1 MDRMVDAPLARKTVI
16 VAGNGRGLGPGI
28 ARRFGQAGA
37 HVVIAD
43 AEAGTSEDA
52 ARVLQGEGLSVS
64 CEKVDLHEQVQVTTL
79 VGRVV
84 EDHERIDVWVNNLS
98 VARKGA
104 AEALTREAWQ
114 ESVDTILSGTFY
126 CSQAVGQH
134 MLAQGR
140 GVIVN
145 VTSVDGYQA
154 IEGNAASCAA
164 HAGLVMLTQALGIEW
179 ASRGV
184 RVVGIA
190 PGALTTDFTQDGANE
205 ESDVARAYE
214 RRTPLRRMGTVE
226 EVAEAILYLTSEE
239 ASYVTAETIRVD
251 GGWTPYQ
258 LF

>member
-1 MDRMVDAPLARKTVI
+1 MVDAPLVRKTVI

-43 AEAGTSEDA
+43 TDARTGEDA

-64 CEKVDLHEQVQVTTL
+64 YEKLDLRDQAQVTTL
-79 VGRVV
+79 VEKVV
-84 EDHERIDVWVNNLS
+84 GDRERIDVWVNNLS

-104 AEALTREAWQ
+104 AEALSHEAWQ
-114 ESVDTILSGTFY
+114 ESVDTILSGSFY
-126 CSQAVGQH
+126 CSQAVGRH

-140 GVIVN
+140 GVIAN
-145 VTSVDGYQA
+145 VTSVNGYQA
-154 IEGNAASCAA
+154 IEGSASSCAA
-164 HAGLVMLTQALGIEW
+164 HAGLVMLTKALGIEW

-190 PGALTTDFTQDGANE
+190 PGALATDFRQDGANE
-205 ESDVARAYE
+205 GSDVVRAYE
-214 RRTPLRRMGTVE
+214 RRTPLKRIATVD
-226 EVAEAILYLTSEE
+226 EVAEAILYLTGEE
-239 ASYVTAETIRVD
+239 ASYVTAETMRVD
-251 GGWTPYQ
+251 GGWTAYQ

>member
-1 MDRMVDAPLARKTVI
+1 MVDAALARKTVI
-16 VAGNGRGLGPGI
+16 IMGNGRGLGPGI

-43 AEAGTSEDA
+43 SEARTGEDA

-64 CEKVDLHEQVQVTTL
+64 YEKLDQRDQAQVTML

-84 EDHERIDVWVNNLS
+84 RDRERIDVWVNNLS

-104 AEALTREAWQ
+104 AEALTHEAWQ
-114 ESVDTILSGTFY
+114 ESLDTILSGTFY
-126 CSQAVGQH
+126 CSQAVGRH

-145 VTSVDGYQA
+145 VTSVDAYQA
-154 IEGNAASCAA
+154 IEGSASSCAA

-190 PGALTTDFTQDGANE
+190 PGALATDFRQYGANE
-205 ESDVARAYE
+205 GSDVVREYE
-214 RRTPLRRMGTVE
+214 RRTPLKRMATVE
-226 EVAEAILYLTSEE
+226 EVAEAILYLSSEE
-239 ASYVTAETIRVD
+239 ASYVTAETLRVD
-251 GGWTPYQ
+251 GGWTAYQ

>member
-1 MDRMVDAPLARKTVI
+1 MVDAPLTQKTVI
-16 VAGNGRGLGPGI
+16 VAGNGRGLSPGI
-28 ARRFGQAGA
+28 AHRFGQAGA

-43 AEAGTSEDA
+43 TDARTGEDT
-52 ARVLQGEGLSVS
+52 ARALQGEGFSAAYEVL
-64 CEKVDLHEQVQVTTL
+64 DLRDQSQVTAL
-79 VGRVV
+79 VRRVV
-84 EDHERIDVWVNNLS
+84 EDRERIDVWVNNLS

-126 CSQAVGQH
+126 CSQAAGRH

-154 IEGNAASCAA
+154 IEDNAASCAA

-190 PGALTTDFTQDGANE
+190 PGALTTDFAQDGANE
-205 ESDVARAYE
+205 GSDVGRAYE
-214 RRTPLRRMGTVE
+214 RRTPQRRIGAVE

-239 ASYVTAETIRVD
+239 ASYVTAETMRVD
-251 GGWTPYQ
+251 GGWTAYQ

>member
-1 MDRMVDAPLARKTVI
+1 MFDAPLAQKTVV

-43 AEAGTSEDA
+43 TDARTCEDA
-52 ARVLQGEGLSVS
+52 ARALQGEGLPVS
-64 CEKVDLHEQVQVTTL
+64 YEDLDLWDQVQVTRL

-84 EDHERIDVWVNNLS
+84 EDRERIDMWVNNLS
-98 VARKGA
+98 VDRKGA

-114 ESVDTILSGTFY
+114 ESIDAILSGTFY
-126 CSQAVGQH
+126 CSQAAGRH

-154 IEGNAASCAA
+154 TEGNAASCAA

-190 PGALTTDFTQDGANE
+190 PGALATDFTQDGANAR
-205 ESDVARAYE
+205 SDVARAYE

-226 EVAEAILYLTSEE
+226 EVTEAILYLTSEE
-239 ASYVTAETIRVD
+239 ASYVTAETMRVD
-251 GGWTPYQ
+251 GGWTAYQ

>member
-1 MDRMVDAPLARKTVI
+1 MVDAPLARKTVV

-43 AEAGTSEDA
+43 TDAQTGEEA
-52 ARVLQGEGLSVS
+52 ARVLQGEDLSVS
-64 CEKVDLHEQVQVTTL
+64 YEKLDLRDQAQVTTL
-79 VGRVV
+79 VEKVV
-84 EDHERIDVWVNNLS
+84 GDGERIDVWVNNLS
-98 VARKGA
+98 VTRKGA
-104 AEALTREAWQ
+104 AEALTHEAWQ

-126 CSQAVGQH
+126 CSQAVGRH

-154 IEGNAASCAA
+154 IEGSASSCVA
-164 HAGLVMLTQALGIEW
+164 HAGLVMLTKALGIEW

-190 PGALTTDFTQDGANE
+190 PGALATDFRQDGANE
-205 ESDVARAYE
+205 GSDVVRAYE
-214 RRTPLRRMGTVE
+214 RRTPLKRMATVD

-239 ASYVTAETIRVD
+239 ASYVTAETMRVD
-251 GGWTPYQ
+251 GGWTAYQ

>member
-1 MDRMVDAPLARKTVI
+1 MADAPSTQKTVV
-16 VAGNGRGLGPGI
+16 VAGNGRGLSPEI
-28 ARRFGQAGA
+28 ARRFGEAGA
-37 HVVIAD
+37 RVIIAD
-43 AEAGTSEDA
+43 ARTGEDA
-52 ARVLQGEGLSVS
+52 ARVLQSEDLAVS
-64 CEKVDLHEQVQVTTL
+64 YEKLDVRDRAQVTGL

-84 EDHERIDVWVNNLS
+84 EDRGRIDVWVNNLS
-98 VARKGA
+98 VDRKGA
-104 AEALTREAWQ
+104 TEALTSDAWQ

-126 CSQAVGQH
+126 CSQAVGRH

-154 IEGNAASCAA
+154 TEGKAASCAT
-164 HAGLVMLTQALGIEW
+164 HAGLVMLIQALGIEW

-190 PGALTTDFTQDGANE
+190 PGALATDFSQGGTNDGSE
-205 ESDVARAYE
+205 VVREYE

-226 EVAEAILYLTSEE
+226 EVAEAILYLTGEE
-239 ASYVTAETIRVD
+239 ASYVTAETMRVD
-251 GGWTPYQ
+251 GGWTAYQ

>member
-1 MDRMVDAPLARKTVI
+1 MVDAPLARKTVI

-43 AEAGTSEDA
+43 TDARTGEDA

-64 CEKVDLHEQVQVTTL
+64 YEKLDLRDQAQVTTL
-79 VGRVV
+79 VEKVV
-84 EDHERIDVWVNNLS
+84 GDRERIDVWVNNLS

-126 CSQAVGQH
+126 CSQAVGRH

-154 IEGNAASCAA
+154 IEGSASSCAA
-164 HAGLVMLTQALGIEW
+164 HAGLGMLTQALGIEW

-190 PGALTTDFTQDGANE
+190 PGALTTDFSQNSANE
-205 ESDVARAYE
+205 GSDVVRAYE
-214 RRTPLRRMGTVE
+214 RRTPLRRIGTVE
-226 EVAEAILYLTSEE
+226 EVAEAILYLTGEE
-239 ASYVTAETIRVD
+239 ASFVIAETMRVD
-251 GGWTPYQ
+251 GGWTAYQ

>member
-1 MDRMVDAPLARKTVI
+1 MVDAALARKTVI
-16 VAGNGRGLGPGI
+16 IMGNGRGLGPGI

-43 AEAGTSEDA
+43 SEARTGEDA

-64 CEKVDLHEQVQVTTL
+64 YEKLDQRDQAQVTML

-84 EDHERIDVWVNNLS
+84 RDRERIDVWVNNLS

-104 AEALTREAWQ
+104 AEALTHEAWQ
-114 ESVDTILSGTFY
+114 ESLDTILSGTFY
-126 CSQAVGQH
+126 CSQAVGRH

-154 IEGNAASCAA
+154 IEGSASSCAA
-164 HAGLVMLTQALGIEW
+164 HAGVVMLTQALGIEW

-190 PGALTTDFTQDGANE
+190 PGALATDFRQDGANE
-205 ESDVARAYE
+205 GSDVVRAYE
-214 RRTPLRRMGTVE
+214 RRTPLKRMATVE

-239 ASYVTAETIRVD
+239 ASYVTAETMRVD
-251 GGWTPYQ
+251 GGWTAYQ

>member
-1 MDRMVDAPLARKTVI
+1 MVDAPLVRKTVV

-43 AEAGTSEDA
+43 TDARAGQNA
-52 ARVLQGEGLSVS
+52 AGALQGEGLSASYEVL
-64 CEKVDLHEQVQVTTL
+64 DLRDQSRVTAL

-84 EDHERIDVWVNNLS
+84 GDRERIDVWVNDLS
-98 VARKGA
+98 VARRAA

-114 ESVDTILSGTFY
+114 ESVDATLSGTFY
-126 CSQAVGQH
+126 CSQAVGRH
-134 MLAQGR
+134 MLVQGR

-154 IEGNAASCAA
+154 IEGSAASCAA

-190 PGALTTDFTQDGANE
+190 PGALTTDFSQNSANE
-205 ESDVARAYE
+205 GSDVVGAYE
-214 RRTPLRRMGTVE
+214 RRTPLRRIGTVE
-226 EVAEAILYLTSEE
+226 EVAEAILYLTGEE
-239 ASYVTAETIRVD
+239 ASYVTAETMRVD
-251 GGWTPYQ
+251 GGWTAYQ

>member
-1 MDRMVDAPLARKTVI
+1 MVDAPLVRKTVV
-16 VAGNGRGLGPGI
+16 VAGNGRGLGPGV

-37 HVVIAD
+37 HVVIAHSD
-43 AEAGTSEDA
+43 ARAGEAA
-52 ARVLQGEGLSVS
+52 ARTLQGEGLSVS
-64 CEKVDLHEQVQVTTL
+64 YEKLDLRDQVQVTAL

-84 EDHERIDVWVNNLS
+84 GDHQGIDGWVNNLS
-98 VARKGA
+98 VARKGV

-114 ESVDTILSGTFY
+114 ENVDTTLSGTFY
-126 CSQAVGQH
+126 CCQAAGRH

-154 IEGNAASCAA
+154 IEGSAASCAA

-190 PGALTTDFTQDGANE
+190 PGALTTDFSQDSPNE
-205 ESDVARAYE
+205 GSDVVRAYE
-214 RRTPLRRMGTVE
+214 RRTPLRRIGTVDD
-226 EVAEAILYLTSEE
+226 VAEAILYLAGEE
-239 ASYVTAETIRVD
+239 ASYVTAETMRVD
-251 GGWTPYQ
+251 GGWTAYQ

>member
-1 MDRMVDAPLARKTVI
+1 MVDAPLVRKTVV

-28 ARRFGQAGA
+28 ARRFARAGA

-43 AEAGTSEDA
+43 TDARAGQDA
-52 ARVLQGEGLSVS
+52 ARALQGEGLSATYERLDPRDQS
-64 CEKVDLHEQVQVTTL
+64 RVTAL

-84 EDHERIDVWVNNLS
+84 GDHERIDVWVNNLS

-104 AEALTREAWQ
+104 AEALTGAAWQ
-114 ESVDTILSGTFY
+114 ESVDTTLSATFY
-126 CSQAVGQH
+126 CSQAAGRH

-154 IEGNAASCAA
+154 IEGSAASCAA

-190 PGALTTDFTQDGANE
+190 PGALTTDFPQDSPNE
-205 ESDVARAYE
+205 GSDLVRAYE
-214 RRTPLRRMGTVE
+214 RRTPLRRIGTVE
-226 EVAEAILYLTSEE
+226 EVAEAILYLTGEE
-239 ASYVTAETIRVD
+239 ASYVTAETMRVD
-251 GGWTPYQ
+251 GGWTAYQ

>member
-1 MDRMVDAPLARKTVI
+1 MADAPSARKTVV
-16 VAGNGRGLGPGI
+16 VAGNGRGLGSGI

-37 HVVIAD
+37 HVVLAD
-43 AEAGTSEDA
+43 TDARTGEDA
-52 ARVLQGEGLSVS
+52 ARVLQGEDLSVS
-64 CEKVDLHEQVQVTTL
+64 YEKLDLRDQAQVTTL
-79 VGRVV
+79 VEKVV
-84 EDHERIDVWVNNLS
+84 GDGERIDVWVNNLS

-104 AEALTREAWQ
+104 AEALTHEAWQ

-126 CSQAVGQH
+126 CSQAVGRH

-154 IEGNAASCAA
+154 IEGSASSCVA
-164 HAGLVMLTQALGIEW
+164 HAGLVMLTKALGIEW

-190 PGALTTDFTQDGANE
+190 PGALATDFRQDGANE
-205 ESDVARAYE
+205 GSDVVRAYE
-214 RRTPLRRMGTVE
+214 RRTPLKRMATVD
-226 EVAEAILYLTSEE
+226 EVAEAILYLTGEE
-239 ASYVTAETIRVD
+239 ASYVTAETMRVD
-251 GGWTPYQ
+251 GGWTAYQ